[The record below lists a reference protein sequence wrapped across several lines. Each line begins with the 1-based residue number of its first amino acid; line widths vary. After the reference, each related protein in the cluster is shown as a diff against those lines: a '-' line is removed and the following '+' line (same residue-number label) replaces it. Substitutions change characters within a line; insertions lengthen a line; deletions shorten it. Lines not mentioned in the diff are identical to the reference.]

1 MTPPTIRDK
10 RVLAKHQHT
19 FLPARW
25 MSRWE
30 WQFVDCYCFTP
41 ISARSSSVGC
51 GTWMQKLCMSF
62 NNLHAFIIQN
72 YVERHFIIY
81 RFWFIHSFLS
91 VGHNRKI
98 LNSDLSKFLWPTV
111 TTNDIWLPVN
121 SHIILQKIKLE
132 NSRFHYQFIS
142 KKSMQPTLHNYKQK
156 INIPLFLQNGWT
168 VESDSLLT
176 TIASL
181 QLLSTWK
188 VFLCRM

>member
-1 MTPPTIRDK
+1 MFHYYRQKTTYFSSCKMDEPLRAA
-10 RVLAKHQHT
+10 V
-19 FLPARW
+19 RW
-25 MSRWE
+25 PLLLHLVRFICE
-30 WQFVDCYCFTP
+30 
-41 ISARSSSVGC
+41 RSPFVGC

-81 RFWFIHSFLS
+81 RCWFIHSFLS